1 MSIIAGASV
10 IDSIKNKIDLLSVM
24 HELEDIEINL
34 TNVAISIEQC
44 AIGIFKIHKQCMKL

>member
-44 AIGIFKIHKQCMKL
+44 AIGIFKIHKQCIKL

>member
-1 MSIIAGASV
+1 MSFFEGASV
-10 IDSIKNKIDLLSVM
+10 IDSIKNKIQLLSVM

-44 AIGIFKIHKQCMKL
+44 AICIFKLNSHA